1 MPLFNL
7 FKKYSKNIALLNS
20 DGYKFYYKD
29 LIKISTYIK
38 NKISSKSFIILVSL
52 SF

>member
-29 LIKISTYIK
+29 LIKISTNIKKK
-38 NKISSKSFIILVSL
+38 NKHKIIYYL
-52 SF
+52 S